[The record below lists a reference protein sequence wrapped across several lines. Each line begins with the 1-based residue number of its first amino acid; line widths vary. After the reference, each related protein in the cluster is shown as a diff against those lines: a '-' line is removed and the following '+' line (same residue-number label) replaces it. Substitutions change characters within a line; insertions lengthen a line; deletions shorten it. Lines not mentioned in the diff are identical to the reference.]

1 MGGLFGSVPAPPPP
15 PPPEPVDDTAARQR
29 RERIEALVRRRRG
42 REATVATS
50 SRGLLEAADWV
61 PRRKSLLGE

>member
-1 MGGLFGSVPAPPPP
+1 MGGLFGSAPKPVAPAPA
-15 PPPEPVDDTAARQR
+15 PEDDAAARER
-29 RERIEALVRRRRG
+29 RERIEALMRRRRG

-50 SRGLLEAADWV
+50 ARGLLEAADWA